1 MKDFANLFHH
11 YNDNISELREHSKS
25 ANPNMT
31 NSISTLCGESSL
43 CQDIFNPSGQS
54 GYDDDIDDIDEITEI
69 EQTDDMFGIME
80 QPPKKK
86 RRKRWLHLR
95 LDWALHVRKLQHERM
110 FDITYGMPLVAFE
123 NLIEIVKPKVLRETG
138 RSRCPQPV
146 SVEIITA
153 AAIRYLRGGRVLDI
167 KDIFGLS
174 RTEVYASRDSFLN
187 AVLQCDELKV
197 KMPTKPEEWESIRT
211 GFQSKSSNG
220 LVHGCV
226 GVLDGFLAETY
237 APKKKDVG
245 GNVLAYF
252 SGHYLVYGLNCQAMC
267 DSNLKFMYFG
277 VVAPGRTNDNVAIH
291 RTEGL
296 LDVINSLPDGLFV
309 IGDAAY
315 TLMEHL
321 LIPFVGC
328 MAEDPDRDA
337 YNFYISQ
344 LRIRIEMAF
353 GKLVKKFGILRSKL
367 MCGVRTTTRIL
378 MTCAC
383 LHNYIID
390 WSQKMGSNEVIS
402 SHTSQN
408 DSEDG
413 ELSVRVGPNGMEYL
427 PTMPESFIEIPGHS
441 QNRQYLLDTIKANK
455 IRRPNYNIERNLDR
469 VSERSYGDVSPE
481 YFQPR

>member
-1 MKDFANLFHH
+1 MANG
-11 YNDNISELREHSKS
+11 
-25 ANPNMT
+25 
-31 NSISTLCGESSL
+31 ISTLWGEESL
-43 CQDIFNPSGQS
+43 CQDIFDPVIQS
-54 GYDDDIDDIDEITEI
+54 GWDDDIDEMMEIDE
-69 EQTDDMFGIME
+69 TDDVCGLTE
-80 QPPKKK
+80 QCPKKK

-95 LDWALHVRKLQHERM
+95 LDWALHARKLQHERL
-110 FDITYGMPLVAFE
+110 FEKTYGMPLVAFE
-123 NLIEIVKPKVLRETG
+123 NLIEIIKPTVLRNTS

-146 SVEIITA
+146 SIQIITG
-153 AAIRYLRGGRVLDI
+153 AAIRYLRGGRVTDV

-174 RTEVYASRDSFLN
+174 RSEVYASRDSFLN
-187 AVLQCDELKV
+187 AVLQSDELRV
-197 KMPTKPEEWESIRT
+197 KMPTTPEEWESIRR
-211 GFQSKSSNG
+211 GFHSKSSNG

-226 GVLDGFLAETY
+226 GVLDGFLAETV
-237 APKKKDVG
+237 APKRKEVG
-245 GNVLAYF
+245 GNVLAFF
-252 SGHYLVYGLNCQAMC
+252 SGHYLAYGLNCQAMC

-328 MAEDPDRDA
+328 MAEDPDKDA
-337 YNFYISQ
+337 YNFHISQ

-353 GKLVKKFGILRSKL
+353 GRLVRIFGILRSKL
-367 MCGVRTTTRIL
+367 MCGVQTATKIL
-378 MTCAC
+378 MACAC

-390 WSQKMGSNEVIS
+390 WSPKMGTSEVIS
-402 SHTSQN
+402 SSHSQ
-408 DSEDG
+408 DDMEDG

-427 PTMPESFIEIPGHS
+427 PTMPESFIELHGHS

-455 IRRPNYNIERNLDR
+455 IRRPLYNIKRNQDR
-469 VSERSYGDVSPE
+469 SSDRSFGDVSPE